1 MGGEEGRGPA
11 SGLPLPGSIY
21 SLLPRQG
28 CVKFDTCV
36 RALTFSLYLPKE
48 ERYMGHRGVIFE
60 FCLPRY
66 PKLLVEWLRE
76 RRNEKMH
83 SVCLHNNRGVWAE
96 SSLTYRE
103 RHSVSTQQVTEF
115 RLSLSSLRSCHHD
128 PGRGPAQA
136 GLASAPAVRK
146 RQRSPGQLTFVLHT
160 GTGPPSRLP
169 RPVPAR
175 PELLDTGRRRGD
187 ARSCPEASPSSPCLD
202 LGTCR
207 FSAPLLSRD
216 GDGEAGETWL
226 LHSLLRFGGSEGCAP
241 RSGGDAV

>member
-28 CVKFDTCV
+28 CVKFDSCL
-36 RALTFSLYLPKE
+36 RALKFSLYLPKE

-115 RLSLSSLRSCHHD
+115 HLNLSSLRSCHHD

-146 RQRSPGQLTFVLHT
+146 RQRSPGAAHVR
-160 GTGPPSRLP
+160 PPHRHRATQQAPKASLGQARASGHWATARRRSLLP
-169 RPVPAR
+169 RSFSIKSVPG
-175 PELLDTGRRRGD
+175 PWHL
-187 ARSCPEASPSSPCLD
+187 
-202 LGTCR
+202 
-207 FSAPLLSRD
+207 
-216 GDGEAGETWL
+216 
-226 LHSLLRFGGSEGCAP
+226 
-241 RSGGDAV
+241 